1 MDIPRTEGADGVIA
15 LAENKYGKSRVRLVQ
30 VKRRGDRHD
39 FREWTVEILFTGDF
53 ESCFVDGD
61 NRNIL
66 PTDTMKNT
74 VYSLARESS
83 QTCMEEF
90 ADELAEFFLD
100 HNPQLST
107 TRVSISEK
115 IWERVVVEGK
125 PHPTTFV
132 QSGAELQ
139 ISEISLARDGAS
151 SVWAGLEN
159 LVIMKTAGS
168 EFAGFL
174 KDSLTTLPES
184 TDRLLGT
191 ALRARWKY
199 SAMDVSFRTLRKSIR
214 QILISVFAGHT
225 SKSVQHTMYAMGEAV
240 LEQIPEI
247 EEIELN
253 MPNRHCLLVDL
264 SRFGQDN
271 PNEIFV
277 PVDEP
282 HGYIEAR
289 IRRQD

>member
-90 ADELAEFFLD
+90 AEELAEFFLD

-214 QILISVFAGHT
+214 QILIGVFAGHT